1 MQRVFLLTVIAAF
14 VFAFAAYADE
24 RDGTQQTGQP
34 VLVELFA
41 NQNCPACPKAHKTM
55 REVSAERDDVLVLTW
70 VVDYWDY
77 LGDDDPMAMPEANE
91 RQNAYADWLSLR
103 APYTP
108 QSIYNG
114 VKECPGPRR
123 RQVVKNIEKLSRAE
137 SRDTSLTETDGLVSV
152 IGNVGDT
159 EMLYTVRYM
168 NAEQNE
174 TGMCNPVVSITPL
187 QGLQSVAHGCEED
200 CAVLLQSMETGEV
213 VAFWQAD

>member
-1 MQRVFLLTVIAAF
+1 M
-14 VFAFAAYADE
+14 
-24 RDGTQQTGQP
+24 
-34 VLVELFA
+34 
-41 NQNCPACPKAHKTM
+41 
-55 REVSAERDDVLVLTW
+55 
-70 VVDYWDY
+70 
-77 LGDDDPMAMPEANE
+77 
-91 RQNAYADWLSLR
+91 
-103 APYTP
+103 
-108 QSIYNG
+108 
-114 VKECPGPRR
+114 KECPGPRR

-137 SRDTSLTETDGLVSV
+137 RRDASLTESDGLVSV

-174 TGMCNPVVSITPL
+174 TGMVNPVVSITPL

>member
-77 LGDDDPMAMPEANE
+77 LG
-91 RQNAYADWLSLR
+91 
-103 APYTP
+103 
-108 QSIYNG
+108 
-114 VKECPGPRR
+114 C
-123 RQVVKNIEKLSRAE
+123 
-137 SRDTSLTETDGLVSV
+137 LVSP
-152 IGNVGDT
+152 NSPCSQ
-159 EMLYTVRYM
+159 LY
-168 NAEQNE
+168 
-174 TGMCNPVVSITPL
+174 
-187 QGLQSVAHGCEED
+187 
-200 CAVLLQSMETGEV
+200 
-213 VAFWQAD
+213 